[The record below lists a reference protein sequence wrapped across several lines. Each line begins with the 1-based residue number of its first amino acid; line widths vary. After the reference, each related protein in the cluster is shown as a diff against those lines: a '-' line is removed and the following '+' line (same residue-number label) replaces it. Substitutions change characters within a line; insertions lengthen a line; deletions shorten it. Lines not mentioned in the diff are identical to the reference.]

1 MDRLEAQP
9 LAFDGR
15 DGKRLARRSV
25 DHPARDLD
33 QPRSTRVD
41 DAGVAKDV
49 EHLGRARQR
58 ILSAG
63 QDRGQELRGRQP
75 PVLRPLSLLG
85 HLADHR
91 EDRPLD
97 RALDCAVGRVA
108 GTAKGTAEPRCRDVV
123 RLAEIVDE
131 PPHDL
136 GEDDT
141 RVAACP

>member
-1 MDRLEAQP
+1 MDRLEA
-9 LAFDGR
+9 LRAFDGHV
-15 DGKRLARRSV
+15 GKRLARGPV

-63 QDRGQELRGRQP
+63 CDRGQELRGRQP

-97 RALDCAVGRVA
+97 RALDRPVGGVA
-108 GTAKGTAEPRCRDVV
+108 GTAKRTAEPRCRDVV

-131 PPHDL
+131 PRTIWEKMTPEL
-136 GEDDT
+136 P
-141 RVAACP
+141 RARP